1 MEKIGTPADWQVVG
15 SISPKFAL
23 VEVQAKSKSNQR
35 LLLVSA
41 PWSDL
46 KFGLKGGRVGEVFI
60 YCPNYLHICM
70 CMYITITRSWQ
81 GFWPGT
87 QKHLD
92 NEQFTWSVYIY
103 IHKHKQRYPFTSARS
118 QSFAFNYSVYIL
130 PMKIRLFCIVFRK
143 IDVKSCVNW

>member
-15 SISPKFAL
+15 PVSPKLFKL
-23 VEVQAKSKSNQR
+23 KWRQNPNLTRGYSWFRLHEVRNLKIRVQGRAGR
-35 LLLVSA
+35 GGIYLLPKLS
-41 PWSDL
+41 
-46 KFGLKGGRVGEVFI
+46 
-60 YCPNYLHICM
+60 M

-81 GFWPGT
+81 GFWPET
-87 QKHLD
+87 QKYLA
-92 NEQFTWSVYIY
+92 NEQFTRSVYIY

-118 QSFAFNYSVYIL
+118 QNFAFNYSVYIL